1 MNSQTIKEI
10 VLDAIS
16 KRPKCSLKYYHICW
30 WDDAIQCLP
39 ANHTKDQHHNFFGA
53 SDSTYIKGLSSYQFK
68 LIEERI
74 TAFCKDR
81 KINLCSKSLQAN
93 RKKTVRKRNI
103 VITEF
108 DEKRLK
114 TLVLTAG
121 NSKNQINRWL
131 KRLDLILQRAEVVPP
146 KKIQSNRVTMNSK
159 FRLKDEIGN
168 EEMELTL
175 VFPISTAK
183 EDTPD
188 FEEFNVSILSPMG
201 LSVFGRRTGDVI
213 QGRVNIS
220 EILYQP
226 EAEGIYDL

>member
-1 MNSQTIKEI
+1 
-10 VLDAIS
+10 
-16 KRPKCSLKYYHICW
+16 
-30 WDDAIQCLP
+30 
-39 ANHTKDQHHNFFGA
+39 
-53 SDSTYIKGLSSYQFK
+53 
-68 LIEERI
+68 
-74 TAFCKDR
+74 
-81 KINLCSKSLQAN
+81 
-93 RKKTVRKRNI
+93 
-103 VITEF
+103 
-108 DEKRLK
+108 
-114 TLVLTAG
+114 
-121 NSKNQINRWL
+121 
-131 KRLDLILQRAEVVPP
+131 
-146 KKIQSNRVTMNSK
+146 MNSK